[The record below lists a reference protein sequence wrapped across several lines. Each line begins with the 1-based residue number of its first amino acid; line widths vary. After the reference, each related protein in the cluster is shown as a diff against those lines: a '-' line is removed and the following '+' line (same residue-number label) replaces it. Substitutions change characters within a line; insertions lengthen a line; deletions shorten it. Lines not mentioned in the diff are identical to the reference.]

1 MSLLKN
7 LRLRDLQPYFFLRAH
22 HRADAAPL
30 NSPFSQF
37 LALLYDF
44 VELASFGHGAD
55 RACALHHIF
64 DLSVRIDGGA
74 SLSIL
79 FVATWVS
86 IHARETLGMVE
97 FGKAV
102 LSLVKVLKHLL
113 LLLVV
118 QKV

>member
-1 MSLLKN
+1 MLKN
-7 LRLRDLQPYFFLRAH
+7 FRLRDFQPYFFLRAH
-22 HRADAAPL
+22 HGANAAPL

-55 RACALHHIF
+55 GACALHHIF
-64 DLSVRIDGGA
+64 DLSVRIEGGA
-74 SLSIL
+74 SLSII

-86 IHARETLGMVE
+86 VHARETLGMIE
-97 FGKAV
+97 FGQAV

-118 QKV
+118 HKV